1 MLETEVRVQRDDA
14 EVRLARLCTMRAEH
28 RLDTVLIRPCGEF
41 DMSCERPF
49 REQLSRL
56 LDADTSA
63 VILDLQELSFID
75 STGL

>member
-1 MLETEVRVQRDDA
+1 
-14 EVRLARLCTMRAEH
+14 MRAEH